1 MIVLPLYGLYQ
12 NSLETKNKKDLIVNK
27 LENLNDDLS
36 LMKFNVD
43 KETNKILEKLDE
55 MKKKLQIQREILT
68 KNTILQKTQKEKNK
82 VLLSDLND
90 FLEIQKQDLE
100 IERKN
105 FDSLI
110 SSLNLNNPN

>member
-1 MIVLPLYGLYQ
+1 
-12 NSLETKNKKDLIVNK
+12 
-27 LENLNDDLS
+27 
-36 LMKFNVD
+36 MKFNVD